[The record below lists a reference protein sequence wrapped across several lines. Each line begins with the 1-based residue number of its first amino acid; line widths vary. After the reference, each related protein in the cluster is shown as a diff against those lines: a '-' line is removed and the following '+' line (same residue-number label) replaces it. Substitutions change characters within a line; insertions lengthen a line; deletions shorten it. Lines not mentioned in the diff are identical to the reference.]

1 MALLRTI
8 IWYTIV
14 IIVLIV
20 VYSIGSSYTAVIVE
34 EEFKAMQPTVDSGG
48 LYFVDRR
55 SSTIKSMPRDAII
68 VYKTLERDKV
78 KRGVARV
85 LAAPGSTV
93 STRKGRL
100 VVDGQDVAPAPPE
113 IATLDTG
120 MIVPRGMVFIG
131 FDASNPPALPLSKL
145 LVPHRNIIGRVMGK

>member
-1 MALLRTI
+1 MAYLRII
-8 IWYTIV
+8 IWYAIV
-14 IIVLIV
+14 IVLLLV

-34 EEFKAMQPTVDSGG
+34 GEFRAMQPTVDSGG

-55 SSTIKSMPRDAII
+55 SSTITHMPRDAII
-68 VYKTLERDKV
+68 VYKTVERDKV
-78 KRGVARV
+78 KRGFARV
-85 LAAPGSTV
+85 LATAGSVV

-100 VVDGQDVAPAPPE
+100 VVDGQDVAPAPPQ

-120 MIVPRGMVFIG
+120 MIVPRDMVFIG

-145 LVPHRNIIGRVMGK
+145 LIPHRNIIGRVMGK